1 VTSHSEGTGLPA
13 GGDGNKPRTVRI
25 SLALSLPRDAG
36 TIPVARH
43 IARDALRE
51 AGVTHDCSS
60 AIEVAL
66 TEAATNVVRHSGPG
80 DEYEVAVSLTGEHC
94 TIRVVDTGRGFD
106 FSSLGGP
113 TSEPSA
119 ERGRGV
125 QLMNALVD
133 QVTFES
139 KPQEGT
145 IVHLEKRLDLMDASP
160 MRRFSGA

>member
-1 VTSHSEGTGLPA
+1 MTSHWRGYRPQGA
-13 GGDGNKPRTVRI
+13 GNKPSTVKI

-51 AGVTHDCSS
+51 VGVTDDCTT

-66 TEAATNVVRHSGPG
+66 TEAATNVVRHSGEG
-80 DEYEVAVSLTGEHC
+80 DEYEVAVSVTAEHC

-106 FSSLGGP
+106 FASLGGVA
-113 TSEPSA
+113 SEPTA
-119 ERGRGV
+119 EQGRGM
-125 QLMNALVD
+125 QLMRALVD

-145 IVHLEKRLDLMDASP
+145 IVHLEKHLDLMDASP
-160 MRRFSGA
+160 MQRFSSA